1 MEILNENGVLNNGT
15 LTLEVRMFPK
25 CSSITTQNTLGQD
38 VLKLFLDDEIADV
51 SFKVQDHTFPAH
63 RLELVVPDHTFPAHR
78 LELVLPIWL
87 ISVTPVIQAI
97 ICPPMMLS
105 QIFSN

>member
-1 MEILNENGVLNNGT
+1 MKMGYSTME

-38 VLKLFLDDEIADV
+38 VLKLFLDDEIADI

-63 RLELVVPDHTFPAHR
+63 RLQ
-78 LELVLPIWL
+78 LVLPIWL
-87 ISVTPVIQAI
+87 ISVAPVIQTI